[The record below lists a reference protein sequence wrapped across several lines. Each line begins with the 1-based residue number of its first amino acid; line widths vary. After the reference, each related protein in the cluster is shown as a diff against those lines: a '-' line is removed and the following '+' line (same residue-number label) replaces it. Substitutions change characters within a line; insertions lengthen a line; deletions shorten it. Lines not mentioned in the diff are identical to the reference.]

1 MIIPE
6 TVHLLTLAFITIVPW
21 IELRGSIPVGIGL
34 GLDPLFVFLFTLTLN
49 IMIIPV
55 IYWGLEIF
63 YNSFFSRFK
72 ICRTLVQRVRKKGE
86 KYVKKY
92 GVLGLAIFVGVP
104 LPGTGAYAGT
114 ALAWLLGMKKKESFL
129 SIALGVTIAAVFVTL
144 FSVGVFNTFFS

>member
-1 MIIPE
+1 MLIPE
-6 TVHLLTLAFITIVPW
+6 TVHLITLAFITIVPW

-72 ICRTLVQRVRKKGE
+72 VCRVLVERVRKKGE